1 MTSRVA
7 PAVDSYPDASAPR
20 HHSVQPSTWSHITRS
35 ANEDAERWRNL
46 RAAEGSVTQDHQLG
60 HGSKVAVT
68 MPHRQIRHG
77 DAFAHAHKTKGQKIQ
92 DKTQQRSLDPD
103 GHPHEHGHAQQ
114 AGYNDDCENLS
125 NASSVSSASEKSS
138 GGHLFS
144 HMDSSAR
151 KAALDKN
158 DNGQESRQ
166 LGMYT
171 TESCMSELSYERGYR
186 DHEKQDGYNT
196 YGYGYQGGVF
206 RPDAETEAK
215 IVSKLDR
222 NLLPLL
228 GILYLFSYLDRVNI
242 GNARLFGLEE
252 DVKLSNGEY
261 NIALAAFFLS
271 YCIFEMPS
279 NMILIRVGP
288 RLWIPVIMFAWGT
301 VSLGLAWITSFKGLV
316 IMRFALGAA
325 EAGFVPGVLFYL
337 TLFYKRSEHSFRMA
351 IFLCF
356 NILAGAFGGLL
367 AAGISHL
374 QGKWGLQ
381 RWQWIFV
388 LEAIPT
394 ILLAFLTWFIMSP
407 SPEEARFLTPEE
419 RSYAANRVLAD
430 TDIRPSPESS
440 WKQTVAA
447 LTDVHVY
454 LICLCTFFLH
464 AASSGVIMFMPSLI
478 LDMGF
483 KATTAQLL
491 TTPPYIV
498 AAGVSLFIPWWS
510 DRLQVRGLFVIFVPV
525 IAFLGF
531 ILLALVP
538 WIWRKCFF
546 PFNVLHASQSLQY
559 CGKQRLIQQRFIF
572 LQSNT

>member
-1 MTSRVA
+1 
-7 PAVDSYPDASAPR
+7 
-20 HHSVQPSTWSHITRS
+20 
-35 ANEDAERWRNL
+35 
-46 RAAEGSVTQDHQLG
+46 
-60 HGSKVAVT
+60 
-68 MPHRQIRHG
+68 
-77 DAFAHAHKTKGQKIQ
+77 
-92 DKTQQRSLDPD
+92 
-103 GHPHEHGHAQQ
+103 
-114 AGYNDDCENLS
+114 
-125 NASSVSSASEKSS
+125 
-138 GGHLFS
+138 
-144 HMDSSAR
+144 
-151 KAALDKN
+151 
-158 DNGQESRQ
+158 
-166 LGMYT
+166 
-171 TESCMSELSYERGYR
+171 MSELSYERGYR

-531 ILLALVP
+531 ILLALTYPTTLHLSPVKYLAVIMALCGMVP
-538 WIWRKCFF
+538 MSAILTSWLTN
-546 PFNVLHASQSLQY
+546 NVIGHTKRATSLAMMVSSGALASMLGTQVYRSEDAPRYQHGHLMMAG
-559 CGKQRLIQQRFIF
+559 CMLFLILGAIMLRTLFLRENRRRDKGLSKGLTLVQFKSDGQFSEIGDHPNFRFTI
-572 LQSNT
+572 